1 MFIKSQYNLK
11 IVLVTQ
17 RGGKKKKRERE
28 KKEEIKRKEK
38 IGRGLPI

>member
-17 RGGKKKKRERE
+17 RGKKKKRERE
-28 KKEEIKRKEK
+28 KKEEIKKKEK